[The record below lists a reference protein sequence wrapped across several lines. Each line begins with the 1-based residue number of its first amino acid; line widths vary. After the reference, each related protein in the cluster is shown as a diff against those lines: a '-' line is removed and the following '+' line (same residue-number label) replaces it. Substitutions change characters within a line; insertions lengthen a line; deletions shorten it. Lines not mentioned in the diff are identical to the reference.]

1 MIPHSEARF
10 LESTAQNLPRP
21 QALQTR
27 SILVVDDNAVFT
39 QALRAVLANAGYH
52 VATFNTGLAA
62 LGHAAE
68 HRPHAAIIDIH
79 LPDISGL
86 VLTHRLRDLL
96 GNDVPLVIL
105 SGDTSMETINSL
117 PHVGATYFFSKPVQ
131 GSHLVSKLREWIG
144 DPPREP
150 EE

>member
-1 MIPHSEARF
+1 MIPNSEAPF
-10 LESTAQNLPRP
+10 LESTAQNLTR
-21 QALQTR
+21 AKGLETR
-27 SILVVDDNAVFT
+27 SVLVVDDNAFFT
-39 QALRAVLANAGYH
+39 QALRAVLANAGFE
-52 VATFNTGLAA
+52 VSTFNTGLAA
-62 LGHAAE
+62 LRHAGE
-68 HRPHAAIIDIH
+68 NRPDAAIIDIH

-131 GSHLVSKLREWIG
+131 PATLLERLQQLLAA
-144 DPPREP
+144 
-150 EE
+150 